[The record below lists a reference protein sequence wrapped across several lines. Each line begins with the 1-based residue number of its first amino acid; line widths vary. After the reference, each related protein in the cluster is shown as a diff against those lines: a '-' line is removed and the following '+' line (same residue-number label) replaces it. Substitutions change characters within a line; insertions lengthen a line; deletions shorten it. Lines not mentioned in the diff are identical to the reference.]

1 MSAGLTKTK
10 RRIASVTSTKKITKA
25 MELVATVKLKKWKD
39 KMENNI
45 SYLKMM
51 EDIILSCV
59 KDVDT
64 SSLSELNSYKN
75 ATKTLYVVVTSSL
88 GLCGGYNYNLFKFL
102 NTLLKKDDKVLLIGT
117 KGLTK
122 IDEAN
127 NEIEDDFVS
136 ILDHFSYQSVIK
148 L

>member
-45 SYLKMM
+45 SYLKMT

-88 GLCGGYNYNLFKFL
+88 G
-102 NTLLKKDDKVLLIGT
+102 
-117 KGLTK
+117 
-122 IDEAN
+122 
-127 NEIEDDFVS
+127 
-136 ILDHFSYQSVIK
+136 
-148 L
+148 